1 MNETKEFIDTLYS
14 KLLAT
19 CPVDST
25 NMVTHIFLYDYGP
38 YQEIRIETDYA
49 KAVNDR
55 EKPRSAKEAHNKH
68 WVERAIQAA
77 SDIHGANIEWEI
89 Y

>member
-1 MNETKEFIDTLYS
+1 MTEYDEFMDTLYS
-14 KLLAT
+14 KLLAQ

-25 NMVTHIFLYDYGP
+25 NMVTHIFPYDYGE
-38 YQEIRIETDYA
+38 YKEIRIEVDYA

-55 EKPRSAKEAHNKH
+55 EKPRSAKEMRNKH
-68 WVERAIQAA
+68 WVERAIQEA
-77 SDIHGANIEWEI
+77 SDIHGANVEWEI